1 MVAKIP
7 IEEGYHNGF
16 VAIWWYTD
24 DGNFWDFS
32 KSLDDADEDFGYLQY
47 SNSQNHCTLWRTA
60 VRNNVSDV
68 DKQNEIIAKGYKS
81 IERGRVIY
89 NIRTQSYEIICSD
102 SLLKDPDFR
111 NKCIEYFNLKG
122 NRYNF
127 QSLSHYGKQ
136 ELTGNPALDSMYYE
150 V

>member
-1 MVAKIP
+1 M
-7 IEEGYHNGF
+7 
-16 VAIWWYTD
+16 
-24 DGNFWDFS
+24 
-32 KSLDDADEDFGYLQY
+32 QY

-60 VRNNVSDV
+60 VKNSVSDT
-68 DKQNEIIAKGYKS
+68 DEQNKIIARGYKS

-102 SLLKDPDFR
+102 ALLKDSNFR

-122 NRYNF
+122 NRYDF

-136 ELTGNPALDSMYYE
+136 GLTGNPALDSMYYE